1 MWTKFLQ
8 PARRGGRNGNNI
20 IEFAFM
26 LPWYVLLFVGAVDM
40 GFYSY
45 ALISVQS
52 AARVGAIYCS
62 ASSTTCSTNAEP
74 CHYALA
80 QLADLPNVPST
91 LTTCNA
97 SPVTV
102 TVTYATNSTPDGQPD
117 VQVTVAYVLPALAG
131 IKGLLPGQYTATRTV
146 AMRLQS

>member
-1 MWTKFLQ
+1 MGKGLLEL
-8 PARRGGRNGNNI
+8 ARRGGRKGNNI

-26 LPWYVLLFVGAVDM
+26 LPWYIFLFVGAVDM
-40 GFYSY
+40 GMYSY

-62 ASSTTCSTNAEP
+62 ASSSTCTNNTTA

-80 QLADLPNVPST
+80 ALADLPNVPSSI
-91 LTTCNA
+91 TTCNA

-102 TVTYATNSTPDGQPD
+102 TVSYPTSGTPDGNPD
-117 VQVTVAYVLPALAG
+117 VTVTVAYALPTLVG
-131 IKGLLPGQYTATRTV
+131 IPGILPGSYTASRTV
-146 AMRLQS
+146 AMKLQS